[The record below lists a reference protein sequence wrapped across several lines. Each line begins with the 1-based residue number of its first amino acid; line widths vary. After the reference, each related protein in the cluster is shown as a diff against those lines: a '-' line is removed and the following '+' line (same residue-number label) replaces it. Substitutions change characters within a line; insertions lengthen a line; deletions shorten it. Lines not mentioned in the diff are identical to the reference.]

1 MNTNKYEQ
9 PEMIINLK
17 EVIWDLLE
25 QWKAVLI
32 TALALMVLLAG
43 AKYYK
48 DTNAYENA
56 LKRSSKMEQTGN
68 STKERV
74 EDVLKSLSDDEQATV
89 EYIANQN
96 KWLEEQKEYMNKSI
110 LMNTNPT
117 NQRTLL
123 VDYYISMEDASE
135 SKMTAILYGYAG
147 YLSNDNLIKNVG
159 KVIDPNADSK
169 YIAELISVNGD
180 KQGNSS
186 SNGNGISLVI
196 DSDAD
201 GVVMET
207 RVVLP
212 DSADA
217 AAVEKALTNTL
228 EGYSSELRSK
238 IGGHSIRLI
247 KSTEAYVFNSAAVN
261 NHNNIMNNIYNLY
274 NASKNLQSSLSDEQ
288 KAALEA
294 VTTINSETE
303 AVTNGEKAPNTS
315 GVNKETKQT
324 KPGISKKYAML
335 GFVLGAMAYAFVY
348 LLLTVIRGRVNYA
361 SDASTYTQSR
371 LLGEI
376 YRTAEYK
383 GLSKL
388 LHSSL
393 VSKYRYGGKMDSEVQ
408 TEKTINSLL
417 AACEH
422 ADSRS
427 ISVLNMTGSDDSD
440 ILKSIQKK
448 AKKEGLTLNETAV
461 DSDVNERNLLAID
474 KALMILSNESKVS
487 DAIKMTELCKDYDK
501 DILGSIYIGEI

>member
-32 TALALMVLLAG
+32 TALALMVILAG

-56 LKRSSKMEQTGN
+56 LKRSSEIEQSGVSAT
-68 STKERV
+68 ERV
-74 EDVLKSLSDDEQATV
+74 DGILKSLPENERTMV
-89 EYIANQN
+89 EYMINQN
-96 KWLEEQKEYMNKSI
+96 KWLEEEKEYINRSI

-117 NQRTLL
+117 NQRTLMI
-123 VDYYISMEDASE
+123 DYYISMSDASE
-135 SKMTAILYGYAG
+135 SKMTALLYGYAG

-186 SNGNGISLVI
+186 SNGNGNSLAI

-201 GVVMET
+201 GVVMEI

-212 DSADA
+212 ESADA
-217 AAVEKALTNTL
+217 AAIEKVLTNAL
-228 EGYSSELRSK
+228 EVYSSELRSK
-238 IGGHSIRLI
+238 IGGHSISLI

-261 NHNNIMNNIYNLY
+261 NHNNIMNNIYSLH
-274 NASKNLQSSLSDEQ
+274 NAGKNLQSSLSNDQ
-288 KAALEA
+288 KAVLEA
-294 VTTINSETE
+294 VTSINREAE
-303 AVTNGEKAPNTS
+303 AVANREKAPGTS
-315 GVNKETKQT
+315 GAKTETRQK
-324 KPGISKKYAML
+324 KPGISKKYALL
-335 GFVLGAMAYAFVY
+335 GFVVGAMAYAFVY
-348 LLLTVIRGRVNYA
+348 LLMVIIRGRVNYA

-376 YRTAEYK
+376 YRTTEYR

-388 LHSSL
+388 LHSKL
-393 VSKYRYGGKMDSEVQ
+393 ITKYRFGCKMDSEAQ
-408 TEKTINSLL
+408 IEKISNSLV

-422 ADSRS
+422 AKMQSAT
-427 ISVLNMTGSDDSD
+427 VMNMTGNENTD
-440 ILKSIQKK
+440 ILNKMQKNAKSS
-448 AKKEGLTLNETAV
+448 GVTLNETAV
-461 DSDVNERNLLAID
+461 DSDINERSLLAVD
-474 KALMILSNESKVS
+474 NVLLLLGKESKVS
-487 DAIKMTELCKDYDK
+487 DVIKLTELCRDYEK
-501 DILGSIYIGEI
+501 DILGSIYLGEI